1 MGILFIA
8 LATADSVPDRDSLP
22 VYQAHEVITI
32 ATLPGAR
39 AETLSL
45 RDDPGVALRHIGVHD
60 YGIMLTPGFSGLP
73 SRHTSVLIQGI
84 PVNSPATGSVDL
96 SLLPMPLVAR
106 GLATLSGRPE
116 LALWLPVLPEARLFA
131 GGFGL
136 AGAAGFAR
144 MGPGLVGLS
153 FKRADNCYPYEDEFG
168 RNAVR
173 TNSDE
178 SQIGLSGLLGR
189 NGLSALLLA
198 SATER
203 GSPGPIGSPT
213 PSARLSDTLAIGSV
227 RFRFV
232 SLYGVREALTYSD
245 ANMFSRTTST
255 RIGISCSA
263 EPLVLEASRASAL
276 GTRSYSAKALFST
289 GGRDWFCRAGA
300 TAWIGP
306 RSSLAFPLAEAGLHF
321 SRLRAAAF
329 CGSVPPALNDIA
341 WPDDGFSVGNPTLRP
356 ERLWGTELGLE
367 LDLAKAWVSFRF
379 VDDYIAWVPGDRWTP
394 VNLQG
399 VLSPEAGASLTIG
412 FLEAGVTWNPVRW
425 QGRRVAG
432 VPDPRGWA
440 KVFAGPAW
448 FSLDYT
454 GPRVTTPGGA
464 RELPGFLML
473 DAGLSLSKGRSVLG
487 LSLLNLLDQTPQQVA
502 GYPLPGRNFRIE
514 ISWR

>member
-8 LATADSVPDRDSLP
+8 FATTDSVPAVDSLP

-45 RDDPGVALRHIGVHD
+45 RDDPGVAFRHIGIHN
-60 YGIMLTPGFSGLP
+60 YGVMVTPGFWGLP

-96 SLLPMPLVAR
+96 SLLPMPLLTR

-116 LALWLPVLPEARLFA
+116 LALWLPALPEARLFA
-131 GGFGL
+131 GSFGL
-136 AGAAGFAR
+136 VGAAGFAR
-144 MGPGLVGLS
+144 RGPGLLGIS
-153 FKRADNCYPYEDEFG
+153 FKRADNRYPYEDEFG
-168 RNAVR
+168 RDAVR

-178 SQIGLSGLLGR
+178 NQIGLSGLLCG
-189 NGLSALLLA
+189 NGLASILLA

-213 PSARLSDTLAIGSV
+213 PYARLSDTLVLVSAT
-227 RFRFV
+227 FRFM
-232 SLYGVREALTYSD
+232 SLYGVREAMAYSD
-245 ANMFSRTTST
+245 ANLFSRTIST
-255 RIGISCSA
+255 NIGVSCSA
-263 EPLVLEASRASAL
+263 EPLVLEVSRASAL
-276 GTRSYSAKALFST
+276 GARSYSARALVGA
-289 GGRDWFCRAGA
+289 GGRRWFCRVGA
-300 TAWIGP
+300 TAWVGP
-306 RSSLAFPLAEAGLHF
+306 RSSLAFPLADAGLHF
-321 SRLRAAAF
+321 SFLRAAAF
-329 CGSVPPALNDIA
+329 CNEVPPAINDMA
-341 WPDDGFSVGNPTLRP
+341 WPDDGFSVGNPMLRP
-356 ERLWGTELGLE
+356 EKMWGAELGLE
-367 LDLAKAWVSFRF
+367 FNVARTWFSCRF

-399 VLSPEAGASLTIG
+399 VVSTEVGASLTIG
-412 FLEAGVTWNPVRW
+412 FLEAGGTWNPVRW

-432 VPDPRGWA
+432 VPDVRSWTRF
-440 KVFAGPAW
+440 FAGPAW

-454 GPRVTTPGGA
+454 GPRATTPGGV

-473 DAGLSLSKGRSVLG
+473 DAGLSRSLGRFTITI
-487 LSLLNLLDQTPQQVA
+487 SLLNLLDQTPQQVA
-502 GYPLPGRNFRIE
+502 GYPLAGRNFRIE